1 MQQFDVQIAILLL
14 LWFLLHVI
22 VEGNSI
28 PEVVQHN
35 VTAGSSLSSSS
46 SPWLKRIMNKPPDT
60 RAPGC
65 WKKPWICRQGDD
77 PPRRLCCRNHCV
89 DVTSDVNNCGLCGI
103 RCPFTWHC
111 CRGLCINTNR
121 SRFNCGKCGN
131 RCAYG
136 VLCIYGMCGYAQPLP
151 PRPFPF
157 PKPWPRPP
165 STFPPKPPRSQPK
178 QPPHSPHP
186 PHWGWKPPAMQ
197 WSYFDS

>member
-1 MQQFDVQIAILLL
+1 MMQQFDVQIAILLL

-65 WKKPWICRQGDD
+65 WKKPWICKQGDD
-77 PPRRLCCRNHCV
+77 PPRRRYAHLLGNVVVVYASIQIVADLTVANVETDVLMVSCASMGCVAMLSHCLQGHFHFQNH
-89 DVTSDVNNCGLCGI
+89 GL
-103 RCPFTWHC
+103 
-111 CRGLCINTNR
+111 
-121 SRFNCGKCGN
+121 
-131 RCAYG
+131 
-136 VLCIYGMCGYAQPLP
+136 
-151 PRPFPF
+151 
-157 PKPWPRPP
+157 RPP

-186 PHWGWKPPAMQ
+186 PH
-197 WSYFDS
+197 